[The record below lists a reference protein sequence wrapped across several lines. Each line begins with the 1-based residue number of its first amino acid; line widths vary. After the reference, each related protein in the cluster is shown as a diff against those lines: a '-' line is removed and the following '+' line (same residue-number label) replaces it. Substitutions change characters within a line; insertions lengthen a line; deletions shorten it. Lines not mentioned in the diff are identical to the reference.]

1 MSSIKDLIE
10 YKLKKDKFVK
20 CVKRDEISLPKFGTF
35 KLFVYKNLIDETE
48 HLVLVKGKITKN
60 KSVLVRMHSLN
71 IISDLLDLKNKDLEK
86 SIEIISKNDQGVIV
100 IVRNPDKEMKKK
112 NSILSKSKN
121 KILKELTKFVFPHF
135 KNGQIKCYIDSVF
148 SLSEASK
155 AHKRLDEGV
164 HIGKVILKI

>member
-71 IISDLLDLKNKDLEK
+71 INSYLLD
-86 SIEIISKNDQGVIV
+86 
-100 IVRNPDKEMKKK
+100 
-112 NSILSKSKN
+112 
-121 KILKELTKFVFPHF
+121 
-135 KNGQIKCYIDSVF
+135 
-148 SLSEASK
+148 
-155 AHKRLDEGV
+155 
-164 HIGKVILKI
+164 